1 MIRPVLLLA
10 TALTF
15 TACTAP
21 ASEKASMQ
29 ISQAQP
35 TESIAKLE
43 ALSRQKWQWM
53 AEKNIE
59 RLESLFHDQARFVHM
74 GATMDRDQELGVI
87 KGGMIHYKQA
97 DIGDVSVE
105 LVDNIGIVYS
115 RIELL
120 AVVGGNEVTNPF
132 SVTEVYTVESGEWRL
147 ASMSFTRLLVP
158 TQAPDSCGA
167 EHTIRDGTTQ
177 PENLTLTSGGEIFA
191 GSFTD
196 ARIDVFRNGSEESE
210 VFVDI
215 RNDGGSFLG
224 VLADEPKNRLWACH
238 FTPSEEGRRSSL
250 RSFDLTTG
258 EQLSR
263 WDLPGFSTCND
274 MTVGPT
280 GTLYLADTNGK
291 LYHVSGNG
299 GSGELLLD
307 APLMEG
313 ADGVTF
319 LNDVLYVNNIR
330 TGKLYKIPLG
340 EDGAALAPVEIELSE
355 MLNRPDGMRSANGK
369 LYLAEAGGGR
379 ILSLTIDDA
388 DKASIE
394 VLQRDLRQPTG
405 VEPKGKCLWFNE
417 LQTGK
422 IYSIP
427 IE

>member
-1 MIRPVLLLA
+1 MIRPVMLLA
-10 TALTF
+10 TVLTL
-15 TACTAP
+15 TACTP
-21 ASEKASMQ
+21 PVSEKAPTQ
-29 ISQAQP
+29 ISQAQT
-35 TESIAKLE
+35 TELRAELE

-53 AEKNIE
+53 ADKNID
-59 RLESLFHDQARFVHM
+59 RLETLFHNEARFVHM
-74 GATMDRDQELGVI
+74 GAAMDRDRELGVI

-97 DIGDVSVE
+97 DIREVSVE

-132 SVTEVYTVESGEWRL
+132 SVTEVYIVESGEWKL
-147 ASMSFTRLLVP
+147 ASMSFTRLLVR
-158 TQAPDSCGA
+158 TQASDRCGA
-167 EHTIRDGTTQ
+167 EYTIRDGATQ
-177 PENLTLTSGGEIFA
+177 PENLTLTSGGEIFV

-196 ARIDVFRNGSEESE
+196 ARIDVFRNGGEESE

-215 RNDGGSFLG
+215 RDEGGSFLG
-224 VLADEPKNRLWACH
+224 VLADEPMNRLWACH
-238 FTPSEEGRRSSL
+238 FTPGEEGRRSNL

-263 WDLPGFSTCND
+263 WNLPGFSTCND

-307 APLMEG
+307 VPLLEG
-313 ADGVTF
+313 ADGITF

-330 TGKLYKIPLG
+330 TGKLYKVPLG
-340 EDGAALAPVEIELSE
+340 EDGAALAPVEIVLSE
-355 MLNRPDGMRSANGK
+355 MLNRPDGMRAANGK
-369 LYLAEAGGGR
+369 LYLAEAGAGR
-379 ILSLTIDDA
+379 ILSLTIDEA

-394 VLQRDLRQPTG
+394 VLQSDLRQPTG

-422 IYSIP
+422 IYSVQIK
-427 IE
+427 

>member
-10 TALTF
+10 TVLTL
-15 TACTAP
+15 TACIPP

-29 ISQAQP
+29 ISQAQT
-35 TESIAKLE
+35 TELRAELE

-53 AEKNIE
+53 ADKNIE
-59 RLESLFHDQARFVHM
+59 RLESLFHDQAKL
-74 GATMDRDQELGVI
+74 DVI
-87 KGGMIHYKQA
+87 KGGMIHYKEA

-147 ASMSFTRLLVP
+147 ASMSFTRLLEP
-158 TQAPDSCGA
+158 TQTPDSCGA
-167 EHTIRDGTTQ
+167 EYTIRDGATQ

-238 FTPSEEGRRSSL
+238 FTPGEEGRRSNL

-258 EQLSR
+258 EQFSR

-274 MTVGPT
+274 MTVGPK

-291 LYHVSGNG
+291 LYHVSPAYGRRG
-299 GSGELLLD
+299 RD
-307 APLMEG
+307 
-313 ADGVTF
+313 
-319 LNDVLYVNNIR
+319 YI
-330 TGKLYKIPLG
+330 
-340 EDGAALAPVEIELSE
+340 SE
-355 MLNRPDGMRSANGK
+355 
-369 LYLAEAGGGR
+369 
-379 ILSLTIDDA
+379 
-388 DKASIE
+388 
-394 VLQRDLRQPTG
+394 
-405 VEPKGKCLWFNE
+405 
-417 LQTGK
+417 
-422 IYSIP
+422 
-427 IE
+427 